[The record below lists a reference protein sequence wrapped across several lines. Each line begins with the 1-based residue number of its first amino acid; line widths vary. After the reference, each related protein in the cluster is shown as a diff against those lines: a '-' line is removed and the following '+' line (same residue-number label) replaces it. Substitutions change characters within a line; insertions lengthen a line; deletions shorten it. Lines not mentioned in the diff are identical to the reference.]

1 MNAIGIAMHPSPLRC
16 LIVED
21 QLMFLQLLRSMLEAL
36 PGLEVYATATSQA
49 EAIALCSG
57 ENPPDLLVL
66 DLALPD
72 GDGLA
77 VAEALQ
83 QRQPAAQVVVL
94 SGQAS
99 SFICPAH
106 LQPLIRGVVD
116 KTAAFSQLQS
126 VLQRCLPHAPDP
138 LTPRQQQIYR
148 LIGQGLSNKEIARS
162 ADLSIAT
169 VETHRKA
176 IAQKLGVSGAELVH
190 QASLLGRLSQEEGP

>member
-1 MNAIGIAMHPSPLRC
+1 MFAIGSAMQAQALRC

-36 PGLEVYATATSQA
+36 PGLVICGTATSQA

-57 ENPPDLLVL
+57 REPPDLLLL

-77 VAEALQ
+77 VAEALL
-83 QRQPAAQVVVL
+83 QRQPAAQVIVL

-106 LQPLIRGVVD
+106 LQPSIRGVVD
-116 KTAAFSQLQS
+116 KTAAFSQLQA
-126 VLQRCLPHAPDP
+126 VLQRCLPQQPEA
-138 LTPRQQQIYR
+138 LTPRQQQIYG
-148 LIGQGLSNKEIARS
+148 LIGQGLSNKEIAR
-162 ADLSIAT
+162 AAELSVAT

-176 IAQKLGVSGAELVH
+176 IAQKLRVSGAELVR
-190 QASLLGRLSQEEGP
+190 QASLLGRLNQEEHP